1 MAKAIIKNFSWV
13 FFAQIIVLLISIG
26 RAIILPKYL
35 SVDAFGY
42 WELYWFYSSYVA
54 LFCLGYNDGIYLQYG
69 ECNYSQLPLQSI
81 RSSNRLFLKILT
93 IIAIFGIL
101 LLLLLDIN
109 PDTRLVF
116 IFVVLNI
123 PIVCIT
129 GVLIYIY
136 QITNQFRQYSFFS
149 VIDKILVFFTIIA
162 LIIFDELYYPYII
175 VADFFGRL
183 MVVGLM
189 ITKRKDMFIGE
200 VDSIKES
207 WIYLLSNAKVGIRLM
222 IANLMGMLLI
232 GAGKIIV
239 QVLGNIS
246 DFAEYSF
253 GLSITGLV
261 LTAVTAISLV
271 LYPTI
276 KRITSEKYA
285 QLFCDI
291 NALTRLLGFL
301 SLLIYF
307 PCLIFVEYFYP
318 KYISVLPY
326 MNFFFVIVF
335 ANIKISVVNNTFYK
349 VLRKEKEMLKANM
362 GCIVFFCI
370 TCMSAF
376 YFIPKIYIIALFT
389 AIALLMR
396 CILSEIYLSK
406 ELGIR
411 PYINIIIETVFIL
424 IFCIS
429 TIKCSLYVSMI
440 VTVVIFIVWN
450 ISTYRNNYRLIM
462 RLLKI

>member
-1 MAKAIIKNFSWV
+1 MGTIVKNFSWV
-13 FFAQIIVLLISIG
+13 LFAQVTVLLISIG
-26 RAIILPKYL
+26 RAIILPKFL
-35 SVDAFGY
+35 SVDGFGY

-54 LFCLGYNDGIYLQYG
+54 IFCFGYNDGIYLQYG
-69 ECNYSQLPLQSI
+69 ECNYSQLPLREI
-81 RSSNRLFLKILT
+81 RSANRLLLRLLIGISILG
-93 IIAIFGIL
+93 IIIL
-101 LLLLLDIN
+101 SVCNIN
-109 PDTRLVF
+109 VNTRLPF
-116 IFVVLNI
+116 IFIALNI

-129 GVLIYIY
+129 GVLIYVY

-149 VIDKILVFFTIIA
+149 VIDKILVFLTIIA
-162 LIIFDELYYPYII
+162 LVAFDELYYPYVI

-189 ITKRKDMFIGE
+189 VINRKDMFIGE

-207 WIYLLSNAKVGIRLM
+207 WMYLLLNAKVGIKLM

-276 KRITSEKYA
+276 KRITSEKYS

-291 NALTRLLGFL
+291 NAMTRLLGFL

-307 PCLIFVEYFYP
+307 PCFIFIEYFYP
-318 KYISVLPY
+318 KYVSVLPY
-326 MNFFFVIVF
+326 MNLFFVIVF

-349 VLRKEKEMLKANM
+349 VLRKENEMLKANM
-362 GCIVFFCI
+362 GCILFFSI
-370 TCMSAF
+370 TCMSVF
-376 YFIPKIYIIALFT
+376 YFIPEIYIIALFT

-396 CILSEIYLSK
+396 YILSEIYLSK
-406 ELGIR
+406 QLLII
-411 PYINIIIETVFIL
+411 PYKNIIVEIIFIL

-429 TIKCSLYVSMI
+429 TIKCNLTTSMI
-440 VTVVIFIVWN
+440 TMLIIFALWN
-450 ISTYRNNYRLIM
+450 IYSYKNNHRLIA
-462 RLLKI
+462 RLIKI